1 MLNRRTKDEIEKA
14 QVKQN
19 TLQII
24 DNLKSIKALLSQQ
37 TNIDFSEVVTAI
49 EEVHNSINDLDLRD
63 RNLFIEQK
71 NLINKLGKEYEQIVN
86 RLITKIE
93 AVRTNKPQSIPI
105 SQQDDLV
112 YTAPSNQ
119 VTIDFENKLLLL
131 DEYATYVVPEIY
143 SKWKDSLL
151 DDFNAQYDLAF
162 EAVGGQQI
170 SGSSYI
176 PFYTF
181 LINGWRVKP
190 YESNQ
195 HITVNEGVLL
205 TSEGDD
211 PFVDTEGGYNIRV
224 RYEQPVQAIA
234 LATSGVGPADVWS
247 YANRSLSQ
255 AGVEA
260 ITNGLAKTTDLEGL
274 NDVSKEEVRTEIDNA
289 LTTYDPPTKS
299 ELDTA
304 EQNIKDKIDSK
315 ATGLTETEHDKL
327 MSLKNANIIVGK
339 KIL

>member
-1 MLNRRTKDEIEKA
+1 M
-14 QVKQN
+14 
-19 TLQII
+19 
-24 DNLKSIKALLSQQ
+24 
-37 TNIDFSEVVTAI
+37 
-49 EEVHNSINDLDLRD
+49 
-63 RNLFIEQK
+63 
-71 NLINKLGKEYEQIVN
+71 
-86 RLITKIE
+86 
-93 AVRTNKPQSIPI
+93 
-105 SQQDDLV
+105 
-112 YTAPSNQ
+112 
-119 VTIDFENKLLLL
+119 
-131 DEYATYVVPEIY
+131 
-143 SKWKDSLL
+143 
-151 DDFNAQYDLAF
+151 
-162 EAVGGQQI
+162 
-170 SGSSYI
+170 
-176 PFYTF
+176 
-181 LINGWRVKP
+181 
-190 YESNQ
+190 
-195 HITVNEGVLL
+195 

>member
-1 MLNRRTKDEIEKA
+1 MKIYKITEASEYLGVSI
-14 QVKQN
+14 N
-19 TLQII
+19 TLKTLANNGKI
-24 DNLKSIKALLSQQ
+24 
-37 TNIDFSEVVTAI
+37 
-49 EEVHNSINDLDLRD
+49 NSFKTSGQHR
-63 RNLFIEQK
+63 RF
-71 NLINKLGKEYEQIVN
+71 
-86 RLITKIE
+86 R
-93 AVRTNKPQSIPI
+93 
-105 SQQDDLV
+105 QDDLV